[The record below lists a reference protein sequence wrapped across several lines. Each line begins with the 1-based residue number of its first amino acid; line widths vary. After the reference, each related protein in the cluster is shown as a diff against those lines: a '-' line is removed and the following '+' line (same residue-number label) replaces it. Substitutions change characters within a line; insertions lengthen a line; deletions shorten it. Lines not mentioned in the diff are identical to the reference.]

1 MPKRAITDLFLS
13 RIRPPKSG
21 RIGYGDT
28 HQPGLILRVSASGA
42 MSWCVLY
49 RVDGRRIRETI
60 GSAYKIPVAEARR
73 RAAASLAA
81 ARAGRNPVKE
91 RRAAATRAAANT
103 VASAAERW
111 FEICERDLRPK
122 SVVGYRQIFRFDVLP
137 RWGNRPLASIT
148 KGDVLEIVHE
158 KAATRARARPS
169 TNNGATVQANR
180 LLTRL
185 RTFFAWAV
193 AHDLITADPTTGVIK
208 PAKEKPRDRVLDDDE
223 LRAFWA
229 ATGEIPA
236 GGVAWGA
243 LFRVLL
249 LTGQRRSEVAGM
261 QWDELDLDNRFWQ
274 IPGSRTKNEKP
285 HTVHL
290 SALAMQLLTDV
301 PHRGPF
307 VFSGT
312 RRPLGSGFTSAKA
325 RLDKAMGL
333 TDWVTHDLRRT
344 ATTVMARLGIAPHVA
359 DKVLNHT
366 AGTIAG
372 VARVYNRFEYLEER
386 RMALEALGRFVAD
399 LVGEGADGNVVA
411 LRR

>member
-13 RIRPPKSG
+13 RIRPPKTG

-60 GSAYKIPVAEARR
+60 GSAYKIPVAEARL

-81 ARAGRNPVKE
+81 ARGGRNPVKE

-103 VASAAERW
+103 VAAATERW

-122 SVVGYRQIFRFDVLP
+122 TVSGYRQLFQHDVLP
-137 RWGNRPLASIT
+137 RWADRPLASIT
-148 KGDVLEIVHE
+148 KGDVLELIHG
-158 KAATRARARPS
+158 KAMTRARARPGTS
-169 TNNGATVQANR
+169 NGATVQANR
-180 LLTRL
+180 LLARL
-185 RTFFAWAV
+185 RTFFAWCV
-193 AHDLITADPTTGVIK
+193 SQDLMTANPTIGVIK
-208 PAKEKPRDRVLDDDE
+208 PAKEKPRDRILGDDE
-223 LRAFWA
+223 LRAFWV
-229 ATGEIPA
+229 ATGNVPV

-243 LFRVLL
+243 MFRLLL
-249 LTGQRRSEVAGM
+249 LTGQRRGEVAGM
-261 QWDELDLDNRFWQ
+261 QWSELDLDNRVWQ
-274 IPGSRTKNEKP
+274 IPGARTKNEKP

-290 SALAMQLLTDV
+290 SELAMQALADV

-312 RRPLGSGFTSAKA
+312 RRTPASGFSNAKA
-325 RLDKAMGL
+325 RLDKAMGAKG
-333 TDWVTHDLRRT
+333 WVIHDLRRT
-344 ATTVMARLGIAPHVA
+344 ATTCMARLGIAPHVA

-386 RMALEALGRFVAD
+386 KAALEALGRFVAD
-399 LVGEGADGNVVA
+399 LVGTGGSDNVVA